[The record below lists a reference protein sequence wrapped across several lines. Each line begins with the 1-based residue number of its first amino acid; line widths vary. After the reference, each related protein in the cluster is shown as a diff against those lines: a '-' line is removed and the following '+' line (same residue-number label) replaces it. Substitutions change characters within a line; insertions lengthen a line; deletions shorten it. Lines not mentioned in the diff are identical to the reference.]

1 MCGHVQAKPSIWV
14 YNQTQDTIVFN
25 QNANT
30 VRPVASITKLM
41 TAMVALDH
49 DPKLTRSIKLVN
61 RVGSSLPGGQYTR
74 RQLFDAML
82 VRSDNAAAETLAR
95 DYPGG
100 RAAFVRAMNRRA
112 RGLGMTST
120 RFQDPSGLNQNN
132 TGTAGDIGTLVTAA
146 GRYAVIREI
155 SVQQQVRIESHFKQR
170 VRIIALPN
178 TNQPVLFS
186 FDNIQVSKTGFTNPA
201 GWCVALLVERNKQ
214 TFAVVVLGSENKS
227 QRLDTVKNLMYN
239 HVNDAAELPVV
250 DDPQPQTGNKMVE
263 NKLSIWEQQ
272 EIVRLLKGAPGTQY
286 QAADDVSKMVMRDWI
301 KNLLQVSTI
310 TVQFTK
316 ADGTVRDMQCTL
328 NPEQLPDMVTTGPVD
343 GIVVE
348 STRPRK
354 APDPH
359 SLRVFDVD
367 KQEWRSFRFDRLL
380 KITAELKFA

>member
-1 MCGHVQAKPSIWV
+1 MMNSWAKILTTSALIMCGNVQAKPSIWV

-30 VRPVASITKLM
+30 VRPIASITKLM

-49 DPKLTRSIKLVN
+49 DPTLTRSIKLVN

-82 VRSDNAAAETLAR
+82 VRSDNAAAETLAQ

-112 RGLGMTST
+112 TVLKMTST
-120 RFQDPSGLNQNN
+120 RFQDPSGLSRNN
-132 TGTAGDIGTLVTAA
+132 TGTAGDIGTLVAAA
-146 GRYAVIREI
+146 GKYALIREI

-170 VRIIALPN
+170 IRIISLPN

-186 FDNIQVSKTGFTNPA
+186 FDTIQVSKTGFTNPA

-227 QRLDTVKNLMYN
+227 RRLDTVRDLMYN

-250 DDPQPQTGNKMVE
+250 DDPSLKP
-263 NKLSIWEQQ
+263 
-272 EIVRLLKGAPGTQY
+272 EIR
-286 QAADDVSKMVMRDWI
+286 W
-301 KNLLQVSTI
+301 
-310 TVQFTK
+310 
-316 ADGTVRDMQCTL
+316 
-328 NPEQLPDMVTTGPVD
+328 
-343 GIVVE
+343 
-348 STRPRK
+348 
-354 APDPH
+354 
-359 SLRVFDVD
+359 
-367 KQEWRSFRFDRLL
+367 
-380 KITAELKFA
+380 